1 MNMETLEL
9 VELFETW
16 HKTTNQAKKY
26 NLRYT
31 KTIGVTG
38 QVDYHDYRTNWAFL
52 AFKAGFEIGNKD
64 IKL

>member
-1 MNMETLEL
+1 METL
-9 VELFETW
+9 ELFETW

-31 KTIGVTG
+31 KTIG

-52 AFKAGFEIGNKD
+52 D
-64 IKL
+64 LKLETRILNYD